1 MIARTNRRTGFTLL
15 EVLLA
20 STIAVLLLAAL
31 YASFDVVIAQSDVGR
46 EEVEKNDLAR
56 AVVTR
61 ITIDLVGTVGPL
73 PPKSGGVTQAAT
85 AAAAATGQ
93 TDPTTDPA
101 AGGTADPTMAETET
115 ETTDPGVTV
124 ASTGGDI
131 PFGAGLVGNGSTM
144 TLFVSRVPLA
154 LVNAEAAADGSQQP
168 GDLRR
173 ITYYRSASG
182 LCRQER
188 PWVTSDGVWNSADAD
203 RTDELGDL
211 LAEEITD
218 VQFQYFDG
226 SSWVDSW
233 DGTQMAT
240 DGKTLLGPP
249 RGVKITLVI
258 ERPNTPARR
267 MSHVFALRAANG
279 LTVVEPPAEDSTTT
293 GGTTP

>member
-1 MIARTNRRTGFTLL
+1 MIARTTQRTGFTLL

-20 STIAVLLLAAL
+20 STIAILLLAAL
-31 YASFDVVIAQSDVGR
+31 YASFDVVIAQSEIGR

-93 TDPTTDPA
+93 TDPTTDPGT
-101 AGGTADPTMAETET
+101 GGETET
-115 ETTDPGVTV
+115 ETETEPETTDPGVTV
-124 ASTGGDI
+124 AGAGGDI
-131 PFGAGLVGNGSTM
+131 PFGAGLVGNSSTM
-144 TLFVSRVPLA
+144 TIFVSRVPLA
-154 LVNAEAAADGSQQP
+154 LVNAEAAADGMQQP
-168 GDLRR
+168 SDLRR
-173 ITYYRSASG
+173 ITYYRSAAG

-203 RTDELGDL
+203 RTNELSDL

-226 SSWVDSW
+226 AAWVDSW

-258 ERPNTPARR
+258 ERPNTPSRQ

-279 LTVVEPPAEDSTTT
+279 LTIVEPPVEEDPTA
-293 GGTTP
+293 GGSMP

>member
-1 MIARTNRRTGFTLL
+1 MIARTTRRTGFTLL

-31 YASFDVVIAQSDVGR
+31 YASFDVVIAQSDIGR

-93 TDPTTDPA
+93 TDPTTDPMT
-101 AGGTADPTMAETET
+101 GGTTDPTMAETET
-115 ETTDPGVTV
+115 ETTDPTVTV

-154 LVNAEAAADGSQQP
+154 LVNAEAAAVGTQQP
-168 GDLRR
+168 ADLRR
-173 ITYYRSASG
+173 ITYYRSTSG

-258 ERPNTPARR
+258 ERPNTPSRR
-267 MSHVFALRAANG
+267 LSHVFALRAANG
-279 LTVVEPPAEDSTTT
+279 LTVVEPPAEDTT